1 MPGSPAL
8 YFTDFQY
15 GTDAASLQD
24 VLNVI
29 AQDLPQH
36 GFTAIQKGNT
46 YVACRTANSHNAIA
60 FVGPWPKGSFAVVM
74 GAGDE
79 AKTSRDTLVQRL
91 KSYKFL

>member
-29 AQDLPQH
+29 AQDLPQQ

-60 FVGPWPKGSFAVVM
+60 IVGPWPQGSYAVVIT
-74 GAGDE
+74 AGDE
-79 AKTSRDTLVQRL
+79 AKTSLATLMDYVTHIA
-91 KSYKFL
+91 FL